1 MGIMCWSSYVFSSDL
16 PVIRDADQL
25 SFAGIEKT
33 ISDLG
38 KRARD
43 GKLGIDELQGGSF
56 SITNGGVFGSLM
68 STPIITPPQ
77 SAILGMDKIQDR
89 PMAVNGQAVI
99 RPMMYGALTYDQRI
113 VEGRG
118 GGSVRGR

>member
-68 STPIITPPQ
+68 STPIINPPQ
-77 SAILGMDKIQDR
+77 SAILGMHKIQDR
-89 PMAVNGQAVI
+89 PKI
-99 RPMMYGALTYDQRI
+99 
-113 VEGRG
+113 GRA
-118 GGSVRGR
+118 SGRERVCQYV

>member
-68 STPIITPPQ
+68 STPIINPPQ
-77 SAILGMDKIQDR
+77 SAIQI
-89 PMAVNGQAVI
+89 
-99 RPMMYGALTYDQRI
+99 
-113 VEGRG
+113 GRA
-118 GGSVRGR
+118 SCRKAWVSTGRSRASPGPYIKT